1 MKGMNYLGL
10 ILLALSAGCHSP
22 ANDQSQRDS
31 TYNKQERAVTEK
43 TEKKVDSSKLVIG
56 GKQAGKI
63 HLGQYMEEVSHILG
77 RPDDGDAAMG
87 SALGIWYQGENKQ
100 LKLYPTVIFSSYRD
114 SNMVIK
120 AVKQVSVTAPGF
132 QTAEGIHTG
141 LKLSELLRAY
151 PSLKKTETYVNVQR
165 DSVFVYDSVADGIAF
180 DLQRDTCTAITIH
193 VKNRPANA
201 VYLPVHPEWKKL

>member
-1 MKGMNYLGL
+1 MNYLGA
-10 ILLALSAGCHSP
+10 LLLGLSAACHAP
-22 ANDQSQRDS
+22 ASDDAQQVTALRKKDNV
-31 TYNKQERAVTEK
+31 KFQE
-43 TEKKVDSSKLVIG
+43 VDSSKLVIA

-63 HLGQYMEEVSHILG
+63 YIGQYMEQVSELMG

-87 SALGIWYQGENKQ
+87 SALGIWYEGDEKA
-100 LKLYPTVIFSSYRD
+100 LKKNPTVIFSSYRD

-120 AVKQVSVTAPGF
+120 AVKQVSVAAPEF
-132 QTAEGIHTG
+132 QTAQGIHTG
-141 LKLSELLRAY
+141 VRLAELLKAY
-151 PSLKKTETYVNVQR
+151 PLLRKTETYVNAQK